1 MLLWSMHTA
10 STQSK
15 RGFRHNLLDV
25 KRRIDFLKSKSTSS
39 RHHLG
44 GGSEN
49 GWIPVSPYVRQCF
62 IFWYARGIKRLEAQN
77 PAVKRASRTK
87 IYFQKPDRQGRII
100 LVFIFIAMTGQFPNV
115 IHIRSA
121 WNVIV
126 YGMSLYAESCGNVC
140 HVQMHRERR
149 SCWNEN
155 TSLVTPYH
163 FFQGLRWARIQSY
176 IHRLKRWLSTEV
188 LIVWKEKT
196 VFFGKRKDRVWQ
208 LNQPKA
214 GKELSAT
221 GKDTKSKEDTPK
233 IKGVGQRKK
242 DTTRTESD
250 SVSEAKGGRKHSRK
264 KESHAAF
271 KLLHVRLGQ
280 LGNHMQARLPSMMK
294 GLEGHSFSPPFCT
307 KKKAIT

>member
-1 MLLWSMHTA
+1 M
-10 STQSK
+10 
-15 RGFRHNLLDV
+15 
-25 KRRIDFLKSKSTSS
+25 
-39 RHHLG
+39 
-44 GGSEN
+44 
-49 GWIPVSPYVRQCF
+49 
-62 IFWYARGIKRLEAQN
+62 
-77 PAVKRASRTK
+77 
-87 IYFQKPDRQGRII
+87 
-100 LVFIFIAMTGQFPNV
+100 
-115 IHIRSA
+115 
-121 WNVIV
+121 
-126 YGMSLYAESCGNVC
+126 
-140 HVQMHRERR
+140 
-149 SCWNEN
+149 
-155 TSLVTPYH
+155 
-163 FFQGLRWARIQSY
+163 
-176 IHRLKRWLSTEV
+176 
-188 LIVWKEKT
+188 
-196 VFFGKRKDRVWQ
+196 WQ